1 MDHLTL
7 AVDVGGIATLTLN
20 RPDKHNAL
28 NAAMIAELAQATRRI
43 ADDDAIRAVVLT
55 GSGRSFCAGADLNWM
70 RMQFDAIRSERIAEA
85 YALASMLDGLNRLPK
100 PLIGRINGPAYGG
113 GLGLMAVCD
122 AAIAA
127 TTAKFAFTETR
138 LGIIPAT
145 IGPFVMARMGEAAAR
160 RVFFSARPFGPAE
173 AVTLGLVAATAEPGT
188 LDDAVMAETAAYAAT
203 EPGAVARAKALVRS
217 LGARIDGDTL
227 SRTAEALAD
236 AWESPQ
242 ARQRIGA
249 FLDRNASG

>member
-7 AVDVGGIATLTLN
+7 AVDVAGIATLTLN

-28 NAAMIAELAQATRRI
+28 NAAMIAELAEATRRI
-43 ADDDAIRAVVLT
+43 ADDDGIHAAVLT

-70 RMQFDAIRSERIAEA
+70 RMQFDATRSERIDQAR
-85 YALASMLDGLNRLPK
+85 ALASMLDGLNRLPK

-127 TTAKFAFTETR
+127 TNAKFAFTETR

-173 AVTLGLVAATAEPGT
+173 AVTLGLAAATSDQDA
-188 LDDAVMAETAAYAAT
+188 LDDAVMAELSPYAAT
-203 EPGAVARAKALVRS
+203 EPAAVARAKALTRS
-217 LGARIDGDTL
+217 LGMQIDADTL
-227 SRTAEALAD
+227 ERTAEALAD

-249 FLDRNASG
+249 FLAEA

>member
-1 MDHLTL
+1 MEHLTL
-7 AVDVGGIATLTLN
+7 AVDAGGIATLTLN

-28 NAAMIAELAQATRRI
+28 NAAMIAELAHATRRI
-43 ADDDAIRAVVLT
+43 ADDEAIRAVVLT

-70 RMQFDAIRSERIAEA
+70 RMQFDATRSERIAEA
-85 YALASMLDGLNRLPK
+85 HALASMLDGLNRLPK

-145 IGPFVMARMGEAAAR
+145 IGPFVMARMGEAVAR
-160 RVFFSARPFGPAE
+160 RVFFSARPFGSAE
-173 AVTLGLVAATAEPGT
+173 AVTLGLVAATAEPGA
-188 LDDAVMAETAAYAAT
+188 LDDAVMAEIAAYAAT

-217 LGARIDGDTL
+217 LGARIDADTL

-249 FLDRNASG
+249 FLDRNAAG